1 MERGEGERGPSGRER
16 RGAAELPWLD
26 PERVA
31 RAKRAARRI
40 VRESLRGERGDSLAE
55 AIRSLYADV
64 PRVEWLARAAARLLL
79 RTVERAS
86 ASVWRVYGVPEL
98 GDWYNV
104 YIVSIGADGKYRCS
118 CFNTRFGYV
127 RRARICTHIAAV
139 MLKRRQRKIEDYFRG
154 DWSP

>member
-31 RAKRAARRI
+31 RARRAARRI
-40 VRESLRGERGDSLAE
+40 VKQALRGERRDSLGE

-64 PRVEWLARAAARLLL
+64 PRESWVARAVARILLK
-79 RTVERAS
+79 TVERAS
-86 ASVWRVYGVPEL
+86 ASVWRVYGVPAL

-104 YIVSIGADGKYRCS
+104 YIVSIGADGRYRCS
-118 CFNTRFGYV
+118 CFNTKFGYV

-139 MLKRRQRKIEDYFRG
+139 MLKRRQRKIEDYFRS